1 MARGG
6 AGCQRPPRSGT
17 LREMPPLFHRWSRT
31 LKALFPFPVFK
42 IPLHAGFT
50 CPNRDGEKGT
60 GGCVY
65 CDNRSFAPNTR
76 GPRASLE
83 DQLAAG
89 KARYRR
95 REPGAKFIAYF
106 QAYSNTYAP
115 VGELERLY
123 AVAVRDPDVVGISIG
138 TRPDCVPDDVLDL
151 VASLQTPDRRV
162 WVELGLE
169 SSHDRSLA
177 WMNRCH
183 TAAEYADAARRCDA
197 RGLPVVAHIILGIP
211 GETPEEMRE
220 TARFLAALPTSS
232 VKIHHMYVSPH
243 TALERLWRAGEAPM
257 PTLEAHVAAA
267 ADVLERLPEH
277 VSIQR
282 LIGELPGPW
291 CLAPEWGVDKAGA
304 IAAIEGELI
313 RRGTRQ
319 GSCLEAAA
327 AR

>member
-211 GETPEEMRE
+211 GETPEEMRDSIKME
-220 TARFLAALPTSS
+220 RF
-232 VKIHHMYVSPH
+232 V
-243 TALERLWRAGEAPM
+243 
-257 PTLEAHVAAA
+257 
-267 ADVLERLPEH
+267 
-277 VSIQR
+277 
-282 LIGELPGPW
+282 
-291 CLAPEWGVDKAGA
+291 
-304 IAAIEGELI
+304 
-313 RRGTRQ
+313 
-319 GSCLEAAA
+319 
-327 AR
+327 